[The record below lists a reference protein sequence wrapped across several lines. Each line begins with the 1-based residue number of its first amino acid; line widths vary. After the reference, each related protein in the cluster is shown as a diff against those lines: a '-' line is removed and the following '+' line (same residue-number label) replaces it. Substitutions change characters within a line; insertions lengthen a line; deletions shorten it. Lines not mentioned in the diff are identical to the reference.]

1 MTQDEQMVC
10 DVLDGKVE
18 SFSRII
24 ERYQRPVLRMVSNMI
39 NDHHAAEDITQDVF
53 IAVFNKLSTFDPMR
67 CRFST
72 WMFTIARNKSIN
84 HLRSNRKTLSL
95 DSREFV
101 SSSDPSEQICNEEFF
116 QQMDRALSQLP
127 KSQKRAFVLAEFEK
141 LPYEEIAQVECVSIG
156 TIKSRVHRAKKKLRK
171 SLAEVNGDKQ

>member
-18 SFSRII
+18 SFRGII
-24 ERYQRPVLRMVSNMI
+24 DRYQRPVLRVVFNMI
-39 NDHHAAEDITQDVF
+39 NDHHAAEDITQEVF
-53 IAVFNKLSTFDPMR
+53 MAVFNKLSTFDPMR

-95 DSREFV
+95 DSQEFV

-116 QQMDRALSQLP
+116 QQMDRALSKLP
-127 KSQKRAFVLAEFEK
+127 KGQKRAFVLAEFEK

-171 SLAEVNGDKQ
+171 ALAQVNGDKK

>member
-1 MTQDEQMVC
+1 MTQDEQMVR
-10 DVLDGKVE
+10 DVLDGKIE
-18 SFSRII
+18 SFRAII
-24 ERYQRPVLRMVSNMI
+24 DRYQRPVLRMVSNMI
-39 NDHHAAEDITQDVF
+39 YDHHAAEDITQDVF
-53 IAVFNKLSTFDPMR
+53 IAVFNKISTFDPMR

-84 HLRSNRKTLSL
+84 HLRRNKKTISMDSL
-95 DSREFV
+95 EFV
-101 SSSDPSEQICNEEFF
+101 SSSDPSEQICNEEFL
-116 QQMDRALSQLP
+116 QQMDRALSKLP
-127 KSQKRAFVLAEFEK
+127 KGQKRAFMLAEFEN

>member
-18 SFSRII
+18 SFRAII

-84 HLRSNRKTLSL
+84 HLRRNRKTLSL
-95 DSREFV
+95 DSLDFV

-116 QQMDRALSQLP
+116 QQMDRALSTLP

-171 SLAEVNGDKQ
+171 ALAQVNGDK

>member
-1 MTQDEQMVC
+1 
-10 DVLDGKVE
+10 
-18 SFSRII
+18 
-24 ERYQRPVLRMVSNMI
+24 MI
-39 NDHHAAEDITQDVF
+39 HDHHAAEDITQEVF

-84 HLRSNRKTLSL
+84 HLRGNRKTLSL
-95 DSREFV
+95 DSQEFV

-116 QQMDRALSQLP
+116 QQMDRALSALP
-127 KSQKRAFVLAEFEK
+127 KNQKRAFVLAEFEK

-171 SLAEVNGDKQ
+171 ALAQVNGDKK